1 MVMSQEKKCDNGVQM
16 LWAPN
21 FPQQEPYKKK
31 VLFIV
36 LNLSK
41 NIAFDK
47 NSFLQISYECGSY
60 VVQTF

>member
-31 VLFIV
+31 SPIYCFKFKQEYCI
-36 LNLSK
+36 
-41 NIAFDK
+41 
-47 NSFLQISYECGSY
+47 
-60 VVQTF
+60 